1 MKREQNPPTFPPKL
15 LYLCCSPRFD
25 IFAFF
30 SETRN
35 RCPRNNDI
43 LPASDLPFGSRLIFK
58 KSYLAWSDYILNFNE
73 INRETSNQKTPKFSV
88 WTIHAEGAAQHYSIL
103 LFCFYVNDWTFSG
116 LQPSFLIQQHE
127 GKKMLCWINCRLKLK
142 CKSLR
147 VYVCISGQVTAPSNR
162 RILSNFQIWLNRS
175 QSFPQKI
182 LWRSKRTTYRLPKAR
197 FSVNYFV

>member
-1 MKREQNPPTFPPKL
+1 MVVPSFIISNYASFWINLRSSSKRETDILEITTFCPHL
-15 LYLCCSPRFD
+15 ICCSVQDLYLYKVILRGVFTSSISTRWQQRNLE
-25 IFAFF
+25 
-30 SETRN
+30 SEN
-35 RCPRNNDI
+35 PEILCVNN
-43 LPASDLPFGSRLIFK
+43 SR
-58 KSYLAWSDYILNFNE
+58 W
-73 INRETSNQKTPKFSV
+73 
-88 WTIHAEGAAQHYSIL
+88 GAAQHYSVL

-116 LQPSFLIQQHE
+116 LKPSFLIQQHE
-127 GKKMLCWINCRLKLK
+127 GKKMLCWINCRLNLK

-175 QSFPQKI
+175 QSFPQNI

>member
-1 MKREQNPPTFPPKL
+1 MWLLVVPSFIISNYASFWISLRSSSKREIDVLEITTFCL
-15 LYLCCSPRFD
+15 HLICCSVQDLYLNKVILRGVITSSISTRWQQRNLE
-25 IFAFF
+25 
-30 SETRN
+30 SEN
-35 RCPRNNDI
+35 PEILCVNN
-43 LPASDLPFGSRLIFK
+43 SR
-58 KSYLAWSDYILNFNE
+58 WGG
-73 INRETSNQKTPKFSV
+73 
-88 WTIHAEGAAQHYSIL
+88 GAALFHLVIL
-103 LFCFYVNDWTFSG
+103 LLCEW

-127 GKKMLCWINCRLKLK
+127 GKKMLCWINCRLNLK